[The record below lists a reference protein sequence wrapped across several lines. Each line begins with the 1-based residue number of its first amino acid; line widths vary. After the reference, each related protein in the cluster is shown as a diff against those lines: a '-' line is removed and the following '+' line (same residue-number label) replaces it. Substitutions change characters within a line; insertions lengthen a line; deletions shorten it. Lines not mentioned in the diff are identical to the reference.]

1 MSVEVAQAASWQNPR
16 LAPRLERLAALVY
29 ADGGSV
35 AEDRDG
41 HVRSASALRR
51 FGDRLLIVQDD
62 VRALALRDRDGDVEA
77 LLLRPGA
84 GGRRTFDTA
93 HGNKRLKLDLEAC
106 LSLPDGRAV
115 IFGSGSASARERVVL
130 VRPDRAPQVKPA
142 AAFYRALR
150 SVREFAG
157 PALNI
162 EGAVCY
168 RDRVRLFQ
176 RGNGASDGTPS
187 VNAVGDLSL
196 DGFLAWLD
204 AGGAVPQL
212 LSILHVDLGRIDG
225 IRYGFT
231 DGAVMSDGRIAFV
244 ACAEASANVL
254 SDGPVLGVRF
264 GILGH
269 DLTVEYADVV
279 GPDGQVSLIKLEGI
293 ETRLNDS
300 SRFDVVADL
309 DRPDVPALIG
319 ELVVGES

>member
-1 MSVEVAQAASWQNPR
+1 MTVEFAHASSRPNPR

-29 ADGGSV
+29 ADGGSL
-35 AEDRDG
+35 ADDRDG

-62 VRALALRDRDGDVEA
+62 VRALALQDRDGDVEA
-77 LLLRPGA
+77 VLLRPGA

-115 IFGSGSASARERVVL
+115 IFGSGSARARERVVV
-130 VRPDRAPQVKPA
+130 VRPDRTPQIKPA

-162 EGAVCY
+162 EGAVCHG
-168 RDRVRLFQ
+168 DRVRLFQ
-176 RGNGASDGTPS
+176 RGNGANDGSPA
-187 VNAVGDLSL
+187 VNAVGDLPL

-204 AGGAVPQL
+204 AGGPVPQL
-212 LSILHVDLGRIDG
+212 RSVLQVDLGRIG
-225 IRYGFT
+225 GVPYGFT
-231 DGAVMSDGRIAFV
+231 DGAVMNDGRIAFV
-244 ACAEASANVL
+244 ACAEASADVL

-264 GILGH
+264 GILDH
-269 DLTVEYADVV
+269 DLRVEVADVV

-293 ETRLNDS
+293 ETRVNDS
-300 SRFDVVADL
+300 RRFDVVADL
-309 DRPDVPALIG
+309 DRPDAPALIG
-319 ELVVGES
+319 ELVVSES